1 MFRDN
6 KDFYPTPE
14 AIINKMLFNID
25 FRMIGSIL
33 EPSAGSGNIV
43 EALKRKEKFYREKSP
58 LDIDCIEADANLQH
72 ILKGKDFRVVYNDFL
87 TYDTM
92 KEYDLIVMNPP
103 FSNGCK
109 HLLKALEMQQRNGG
123 AIVCLLNAETIK
135 NPCTNDRQFL
145 QRKLTEYNAKIEYIQ
160 DAFLDAERK
169 TGVEIA
175 LIKVQLPEVQN
186 HSFIFDRLKKA
197 QEERETN
204 TYINDG
210 QLVENNFLEA
220 IVNQYKMEV
229 EAGKKLI
236 REYEAMKPFILSEF
250 AKDKETGETIQQ
262 GGCILKL
269 DLSNNRDSY
278 RSTLSINGFIKEVRG
293 KYWNALFE
301 NPKFI
306 GQLTG
311 NLQREYYN
319 KIEDLKNYDFSL
331 YNIYELKIDMNKKV
345 VKGVEDTIISLFEE
359 LSNKYHY
366 YDEMSKNIHYYNGWK
381 TNKAYIINKK
391 VIIPLNA
398 WDSIWGSFRYKG
410 VMGKLQDMEK
420 CFNYLDG
427 GLTETVDLV
436 QSLQF
441 AEEYGETKDIVLKY
455 FTVSFYKKGT
465 CHIIFTNEELLK
477 KFNIFGA
484 QHKGWLPPCY
494 GKKAYSDMTTEEKAV
509 VNDFEGET
517 EYEKVMNNRKYY
529 LFDGNNLNLLE
540 DKTIS
545 GRKVDFLTKLAY
557 NRYTEG
563 LTVKELMS
571 YIPKK
576 YRPYIMDFYKDSEDD
591 TYWLSLKCDGKYHFE
606 GYTAEYTIHEDNI
619 MDVLRVFRGHI
630 KEKPETE

>member
-1 MFRDN
+1 MFTSN
-6 KDFYPTPE
+6 KDFFPTPE
-14 AIINKMLFNID
+14 NLINKMLMDID
-25 FRMIGSIL
+25 FKMIQTIL
-33 EPSAGSGNIV
+33 EPSAGKGNII
-43 EALKRKEKFYREKSP
+43 EAIQKKEKLYSSYNNTFHF
-58 LDIDCIEADANLQH
+58 DIDCIEADQNLQA
-72 ILKGKDFRVVYNDFL
+72 ILKSKNMRVVYNDFL
-87 TYDTM
+87 TYDTL
-92 KEYDLIVMNPP
+92 KEYDIVIMNPP
-103 FSNGCK
+103 FSDGCK
-109 HLLKALEMQQRNGG
+109 HLLKALEMQSRNGG
-123 AIVCLLNAETIK
+123 AIVCLLNAETLK
-135 NPCTNDRQFL
+135 NTCTNDRL
-145 QRKLTEYNAKIEYIQ
+145 LLSRKLEEYNAKIEYIQ

-210 QLVENNFLEA
+210 QLVKNNFLEA

-236 REYEAMKPFILSEF
+236 REYEAMQPFILSEF

-465 CHIIFTNEELLK
+465 CHITFTNEELLK

-494 GKKAYSDMTTEEKAV
+494 GEKAYSDMTAEEKAV

-540 DKTIS
+540 DKT
-545 GRKVDFLTKLAY
+545 A
-557 NRYTEG
+557 
-563 LTVKELMS
+563 
-571 YIPKK
+571 
-576 YRPYIMDFYKDSEDD
+576 
-591 TYWLSLKCDGKYHFE
+591 
-606 GYTAEYTIHEDNI
+606 
-619 MDVLRVFRGHI
+619 
-630 KEKPETE
+630 

>member
-1 MFRDN
+1 MFTDN

-14 AIINKMLFNID
+14 NIINKMLFD
-25 FRMIGSIL
+25 LDLKMIQTVL
-33 EPSAGSGNIV
+33 EPSAGKGNII
-43 EALKRKEKFYREKSP
+43 EAIQKKEQYYSSYNNNYHF
-58 LDIDCIEADANLQH
+58 DIDAIEADKNLQAV
-72 ILKGKDFRVVYNDFL
+72 LKGKNIRVVYNDFL
-87 TYDTM
+87 TYDTI
-92 KEYDLIVMNPP
+92 KEYDLIIMNPP
-103 FSNGCK
+103 FSDGCK
-109 HLLKALEMQQRNGG
+109 HLLKALEMQSRNGG
-123 AIVCLLNAETIK
+123 AIVCLLNAETLK
-135 NPCTNDRQFL
+135 NQCTNARL
-145 QRKLTEYNAKIEYIQ
+145 LLARKLEEYNAKIEYIQ
-160 DAFLDAERK
+160 DAFMDAERK

-175 LIKVQLPEVQN
+175 LIKVQLPEVQK
-186 HSFIFDRLKKA
+186 HSFIFDGLKKA
-197 QEERETN
+197 QEEREPN
-204 TYINDG
+204 TYTNDG

-229 EAGKKLI
+229 EAGKRLI

-250 AKDKETGETIQQ
+250 AKDKETGKTIQQ

-278 RSTLSINGFIKEVRG
+278 RNTLSINGFIKEVRG
-293 KYWNALFE
+293 KYWKALFE

-306 GQLTG
+306 VQLTG

-398 WDSIWGSFRYKG
+398 WDSIWGRFTLTRYEG
-410 VMGKLQDMEK
+410 VMEKLQDMEK

-427 GLTETVDLV
+427 GLTEAVDLV

-465 CHIIFTNEELLK
+465 CHITFTNEELLK

-517 EYEKVMNNRKYY
+517 EYKKVMNNRKYY
-529 LFDGNNLNLLE
+529 LFDSNILNLLE
-540 DKTIS
+540 DKT
-545 GRKVDFLTKLAY
+545 A
-557 NRYTEG
+557 
-563 LTVKELMS
+563 
-571 YIPKK
+571 
-576 YRPYIMDFYKDSEDD
+576 
-591 TYWLSLKCDGKYHFE
+591 
-606 GYTAEYTIHEDNI
+606 
-619 MDVLRVFRGHI
+619 
-630 KEKPETE
+630 